1 MQCACFMITTMALAH
16 EATEL
21 LQRLIRFNTV
31 NPPGNER
38 PAQEM
43 LRSLLEAAGFEC
55 ELLGATQERPNL
67 IARLPGRAEGKRLC
81 YLSHVDT
88 VLADASEWSVDPWS
102 GEIKDGFVWGR
113 GALDMKGQ
121 VACEVAAASSL
132 GRSGW
137 RPERGELLV
146 VVTCDEEAGATYG
159 AQWLCDNVPDKVRCD
174 MVVNEGAGEV
184 LDFEGRRMYTLC
196 IGEKGVFRF
205 RLSTEGRA
213 GHASMPGIGDN
224 ALLRMVEVLS
234 RLDGR
239 QPPFDPYPAGV
250 ASLQALT
257 GGQVED
263 VASALAR
270 VRAVEPRLGDQFES
284 MMRVTLAPTMIRASE
299 KENVIPSR
307 CTVRVDCRVPPG
319 IGESHVRHR
328 VEELLGSEA
337 EGGYTLEFSEEVIG
351 NSSPAESSLAGFF
364 QDFIA
369 KTDAGAQLL
378 PLVLTGFTDSHWFR
392 KAFPECV
399 AYGFFPQRAMSRWD
413 TMPLIHAPDERIAID
428 DIEFASRFFSELAPA
443 VLH

>member
-1 MQCACFMITTMALAH
+1 MITPMALAE
-16 EATEL
+16 EATGL

-43 LRSLLEAAGFEC
+43 LRGELEAAGFEC
-55 ELLGATQERPNL
+55 ELVGATDERPNL
-67 IARLPGRAEGKRLC
+67 IARLRGKAEGKRLC

-88 VLADASEWSVDPWS
+88 VLADASEWTVDPWS
-102 GEIKDGFVWGR
+102 GEIKDGHVWGR

-121 VACEVAAASSL
+121 VACEVAAACNL

-137 RPERGELLV
+137 RPEHGELLV
-146 VVTCDEEAGATYG
+146 IVTCDEEAGATYG
-159 AQWLCDNVPDKVRCD
+159 AQWLCDNVPEKVRCD

-184 LDFEGRRMYTLC
+184 IDFAGRRMYSLC

-205 RLSTEGRA
+205 RLTTHGRA

-224 ALLRMVEVLS
+224 ALLRMVEVLG

-250 ASLQALT
+250 ACLEALT
-257 GGQVED
+257 GAGVED
-263 VASALAR
+263 VSTALAQ
-270 VRAVEPRLGDQFES
+270 VRAGEPRLADQFDS

-319 IGESHVRHR
+319 MGEEHVRRR
-328 VEELLGSEA
+328 VTELLGPEA
-337 EGGYTLEFSEEVIG
+337 EGGYTLEFSEEVVG
-351 NSSPAESSLAGFF
+351 NSSPAESELTGFLRAY
-364 QDFIA
+364 IRRA
-369 KTDAGAQLL
+369 DAEAELL

-399 AYGFFPQRAMSRWD
+399 AYGFFPQRAMSRWE
-413 TMPLIHAPDERIAID
+413 TTPLIHAPDERIAVH
-428 DIEFASRFFSELAPA
+428 DIAFASQFFSELAPA
-443 VLH
+443 VLR

>member
-1 MQCACFMITTMALAH
+1 MQCVCFMIRTMALAH

-43 LRSLLEAAGFEC
+43 LRSVLEAAGFEC
-55 ELLGATQERPNL
+55 ELLGATEDRPNL

-319 IGESHVRHR
+319 MGEAHVRDR
-328 VEELLGSEA
+328 VQELLGSEA